1 MMPAIIDAVHS
12 YCTLG
17 EICGAMR
24 SVFGEYKS
32 LAGNLTARG
41 GARCALAEPAY
52 AGPPSTQ

>member
-1 MMPAIIDAVHS
+1 MMPAIIEAVHS

-32 LAGNLTARG
+32 LAAI
-41 GARCALAEPAY
+41 
-52 AGPPSTQ
+52 